1 VSQNVLFTLPNKTQ
15 AEYESQWDCDGNHL
29 LQNDRW
35 GFSSPAVPGVM
46 WPRYLSVAL
55 DWASGFAGETP
66 AAYLEILTN
75 QASIQSVKKRD
86 LGTPLIEAPVGN
98 LTLRTTSLGSAT
110 ATAVDAAIATRLVN
124 TTELGN
130 ATSLDNTTTLGNT
143 TTRRYKAGR
152 GNATELH
159 LDDDEESTLKYIA
172 ASAKWPVVITLRK
185 GAHGAAG
192 IARAVDYRP
201 DGLGCQRCDRT
212 QCAASWDAVVR
223 NNGKPTSCEE
233 ACFCGVVRLKD
244 VRGSQKDVTY
254 DRIDRL
260 FDDMDTL
267 STIRQTEESL
277 KSILGIKVKA
287 NSTVKWD
294 DLIEDTPS
302 TKTAV
307 GTPVPK
313 SSDAVIGAVVVTP
326 ITSSSAEPAQS
337 SATTVAAS
345 GTGTPGHSA
354 ETSSAQGSVKRRA
367 AENAGAPI
375 KRDSYGDERA
385 LPKLIRLGHGE
396 APVKRDEY
404 SEDRGLPKLIRLP
417 SKRGRGG
424 RQ

>member
-1 VSQNVLFTLPNKTQ
+1 
-15 AEYESQWDCDGNHL
+15 
-29 LQNDRW
+29 
-35 GFSSPAVPGVM
+35 
-46 WPRYLSVAL
+46 
-55 DWASGFAGETP
+55 
-66 AAYLEILTN
+66 
-75 QASIQSVKKRD
+75 
-86 LGTPLIEAPVGN
+86 
-98 LTLRTTSLGSAT
+98 
-110 ATAVDAAIATRLVN
+110 
-124 TTELGN
+124 
-130 ATSLDNTTTLGNT
+130 
-143 TTRRYKAGR
+143 
-152 GNATELH
+152 
-159 LDDDEESTLKYIA
+159 
-172 ASAKWPVVITLRK
+172 
-185 GAHGAAG
+185 
-192 IARAVDYRP
+192 
-201 DGLGCQRCDRT
+201 
-212 QCAASWDAVVR
+212 VVR
-223 NNGKPTSCEE
+223 NNGRPTSCEE

-277 KSILGIKVKA
+277 NSILGIKVNA